1 MKVLKDITISS
12 IITTVV
18 MLVLNASWDWVF
30 IASLEVAVYASVV
43 LTGMLKGAISL
54 EKVMASYFLKHK
66 TLPKLKRGIS
76 SYIILVGSKF
86 LAMGII
92 AMLFG
97 QHVAFTGAFGGVV
110 AFFAIIFAV
119 LGLEGVVAKL
129 GSKARLA

>member
-1 MKVLKDITISS
+1 
-12 IITTVV
+12 
-18 MLVLNASWDWVF
+18 
-30 IASLEVAVYASVV
+30 
-43 LTGMLKGAISL
+43 
-54 EKVMASYFLKHK
+54 
-66 TLPKLKRGIS
+66 
-76 SYIILVGSKF
+76 
-86 LAMGII
+86 MGII